1 MDRVLVLGRGGAGKT
16 VFARRLA
23 GVIGAPAV
31 ELDALFWTD
40 PDLRPLAPDVW
51 ARVQREHFPPTSR
64 WVADGDLGP
73 YDVVAARLRNA
84 DTVVL
89 LDFSLVRCM
98 WRALRRG
105 RERADFW
112 RWVITY
118 RAGPVLAAVRLHA
131 PDAEVYVLRNPRAA
145 EAWLRHQAASSD
157 SGPWTK

>member
-1 MDRVLVLGRGGAGKT
+1 MDRVVVLGRGGAGKT

-23 GVIGAPAV
+23 GMIGAPAV
-31 ELDALFWTD
+31 ELDGLFWTD
-40 PDLRPLAPDVW
+40 PDLLPLTPDVW
-51 ARVQREHFPPTSR
+51 AHVQDEHLAATAR

-73 YDVVAARLRNA
+73 YDVLGARLRRA

-89 LDFSLVRCM
+89 LDFSLARCA

-118 RAGPVLAAVRLHA
+118 RTGPVLAAVGSHA
-131 PDAEVYVLRNPRAA
+131 PGAELHVLRSPRAA
-145 EAWLRHQAASSD
+145 AAWLRHRTQ
-157 SGPWTK
+157 SGDPTPPKE